1 MGLNAL
7 LYVVSLLLGLIIG
20 SFLNVVA
27 YRVPKKESLIRPGS
41 HCPSCGHAVR
51 WHDNVPVLGWLALRG
66 RCRDCQAAIPVRYP
80 VVEGLTGLLFLA
92 AALVIGWTPR
102 LLLAWAFFAVL
113 VAVSLIDL
121 DYFIIPDKIVLPSA
135 AVGLAAS
142 VLLAPQRWWQYLVS
156 GLGAALFLFVVALIW
171 PGGMGFGDVK
181 LALLLG
187 FVLGADVIVAM
198 FAAFLMGGI
207 VGVLLLATGRRTR
220 KDRIPFGP
228 FLAGGGIIG
237 CLAGA
242 HVLTWY
248 VGLIG

>member
-92 AALVIGWTPR
+92 AALVIGWAPR

-171 PGGMGFGDVK
+171 PGGMG
-181 LALLLG
+181 LAMSNWHCFWVSCWAPMSSLPCSLP
-187 FVLGADVIVAM
+187 FSWVASWGY
-198 FAAFLMGGI
+198 FCWPQ
-207 VGVLLLATGRRTR
+207 VGVPARTGFPLDPSWREGVSLAAWPGRT
-220 KDRIPFGP
+220 
-228 FLAGGGIIG
+228 
-237 CLAGA
+237 C
-242 HVLTWY
+242 
-248 VGLIG
+248 